1 LLQLSAFLEI
11 DSDPLEIIGKLY
23 QSKVSVS
30 ARDYTMSNDSTEKEQ
45 DQELFKKMMQ
55 DASPIKTDK
64 ISPWRKR
71 RPPNPMD
78 HPSFEEDET
87 GIDKIAEAE
96 VKTGDEL
103 SFCRPGLQQR
113 VFQDLRRGRLE
124 IEMELDLHGLTARH
138 AHSTL
143 EEFIRECHRRDIRCV
158 RIIHGKGYGS
168 EDRQPVLK
176 QKVNHWL
183 RQRQDILAFCSA
195 TSRDGGTGAVYA
207 LLRSARKN
215 RR

>member
-1 LLQLSAFLEI
+1 MTE
-11 DSDPLEIIGKLY
+11 
-23 QSKVSVS
+23 
-30 ARDYTMSNDSTEKEQ
+30 DSTKKEQ
-45 DQELFKKMMQ
+45 DQELFQEMMQ
-55 DASPIKTDK
+55 DAVPLKQDR

-71 RPPNPMD
+71 LPPHPMD
-78 HPSFEEDET
+78 HPSFNEDTAELDQ
-87 GIDKIAEAE
+87 ISEAE

-103 SFCRPGLQQR
+103 SFCRPGLQKR

-124 IEMELDLHGLTARH
+124 IEMELDLHGLTAKL

-143 EEFIRECHRRDIRCV
+143 EQFIQECHRRRVRCV

-195 TSRDGGTGAVYA
+195 TARDGGTGAVYA
-207 LLRSARKN
+207 LLRSALKS

>member
-1 LLQLSAFLEI
+1 M
-11 DSDPLEIIGKLY
+11 
-23 QSKVSVS
+23 SKDQ
-30 ARDYTMSNDSTEKEQ
+30 ADNEQ
-45 DQELFKKMMQ
+45 DQELFQDLMQ
-55 DASPIKTDK
+55 DADPLQQDK

-71 RPPNPMD
+71 LPPRPLP
-78 HPSFEEDET
+78 HPSFEDNDT
-87 GIDKIAEAE
+87 ALDQISEAE

-103 SFCRPGLQQR
+103 SFCRPGLQKR

-138 AHSTL
+138 AHGVL
-143 EEFIRECHRRDIRCV
+143 EQFIRDCHRRHIRCV

-183 RQRQDILAFCSA
+183 RQRQDVLAFCSA
-195 TSRDGGTGAVYA
+195 TSRDGGTGAVYV
-207 LLRSARKN
+207 LLRSAKKN
-215 RR
+215 RS

>member
-1 LLQLSAFLEI
+1 
-11 DSDPLEIIGKLY
+11 
-23 QSKVSVS
+23 
-30 ARDYTMSNDSTEKEQ
+30 MSEDSTKKEQ
-45 DQELFKKMMQ
+45 DQELFQEMMQ
-55 DASPIKTDK
+55 DATPIKQDK

-71 RPPNPMD
+71 ISPHPMG
-78 HPSFEEDET
+78 HPELGEDESE
-87 GIDKIAEAE
+87 IDKISEAE

-103 SFCRPGLQQR
+103 SFCRPGLQKR

-143 EEFIRECHRRDIRCV
+143 EQFFRECHRRHIRCV

-183 RQRQDILAFCSA
+183 RQRQDVLAFCSA
-195 TSRDGGTGAVYA
+195 TSRDGGTGAAYA
-207 LLRSARKN
+207 LLRSARKS

>member
-1 LLQLSAFLEI
+1 
-11 DSDPLEIIGKLY
+11 
-23 QSKVSVS
+23 
-30 ARDYTMSNDSTEKEQ
+30 MSEDSTEKEQ
-45 DQELFKKMMQ
+45 DQNLFQEMMQ
-55 DASPIKTDK
+55 DAEPIEQDK
-64 ISPWRKR
+64 ISPWRKHLPP
-71 RPPNPMD
+71 RPMH
-78 HPSFEEDET
+78 HPSFEDDET
-87 GIDKIAEAE
+87 VIEKISEAE

-103 SFCRPGLQQR
+103 SFCRPGLQKR

-124 IEMELDLHGLTARH
+124 IEMELDLHGLTAMH

-143 EEFIRECHRRDIRCV
+143 EQFLRECHRRDIRCV

-183 RQRQDILAFCSA
+183 RQRQDVLAFCSA

-207 LLRSARKN
+207 LLRSAKKKRG
-215 RR
+215 